1 MGKKRSSLLEQHRRD
16 IEALDRRV
24 LHLVRERQQL
34 AAEVGELKRRQG
46 IPLRDF
52 EVETEVHER
61 FRQGCRDLGLDPALG
76 HDLAVFLIERSAEQQ
91 AAVLD
96 TVYTGDH
103 LSCLVVGG
111 KGGMGSW
118 TAHFLGNQGHE
129 VVVHDPAPRASL
141 YPEVE
146 SLRDAST
153 AQLIVV
159 AVPMKDC
166 ATVLEEIASLGGN
179 AVVAEMCSLKTH
191 LEPTK
196 ARLRSAG
203 MRIVSF
209 HPLFGPDTHMLDGR
223 VVVFCNDAPAED
235 LALVK
240 GLFESTTATLIELDP
255 SEHDRRM
262 GLVLGMTHLSNLVLA
277 RGLLRSGI
285 GSAELR
291 EVAGVTYQKQM
302 ATTLEVSSE
311 NPHLYHQIQ
320 ALNEITP
327 DTARWLAESIDD
339 YLQASMIE
347 DPARFVEL
355 MTEGLDYLESA
366 RNQ

>member
-1 MGKKRSSLLEQHRRD
+1 MGKDRSSLLEQHRRD

-34 AAEVGELKRRQG
+34 AAEVGELKRSQG

-52 EVETEVHER
+52 EVEAEVHER

-96 TVYTGDH
+96 TVYQGNH
-103 LSCLVVGG
+103 LRCLVIGG

-118 TAHFLGNQGHE
+118 TAAFLGNQGHE
-129 VVVHDPAPRASL
+129 VVIYDPAPGDSP
-141 YPEVE
+141 YQQVE
-146 SLRDAST
+146 TLQDGST

-159 AVPMKDC
+159 AVPMTDC
-166 ATVLEEIASLGGN
+166 AMVLDELASFGSD
-179 AVVAEMCSLKTH
+179 AVVAEMCSLKAH

-209 HPLFGPDTHMLDGR
+209 HPLFGPDTRMLDGR
-223 VVVFCNDAPAED
+223 VVLFCDDAPPED
-235 LALVK
+235 LAVVK
-240 GLFESTTATLIELDP
+240 GLFESTTATLIDLDP
-255 SEHDRRM
+255 AEHDRRM
-262 GLVLGMTHLSNLVLA
+262 GLVLGMTHLSNFVFA
-277 RGLLRSGI
+277 RGLSRSGVA
-285 GSAELR
+285 SDELR

-302 ATTLEVSSE
+302 ATTLEVSRE

-320 ALNEITP
+320 TLNDITP
-327 DTARWLAESIDD
+327 DTARWLTESIKD
-339 YLQASMIE
+339 YVEASAGE

-355 MTEGLDYLESA
+355 MTEGLDYLQTVRAS
-366 RNQ
+366 